1 MATRARNDDLSSLLE
16 LWGLEERE
24 LSGEAL
30 LSISTTSIYGRRRE
44 GVSNP
49 LQNATS
55 LSTSGSVPASG
66 VNVSLY
72 QPGKAVKVAQ
82 ERLGVLLQSTEVSV
96 AVDGEQGEMYVKQVG
111 GEQGE
116 MYVKQVGGE
125 PGEIY
130 VKQGIGIVGNSECE
144 KRHRE
149 NKCSG
154 DRVCSRCTLCNE
166 VGANWCTECGTALIE
181 PLSKTTPS
189 CQPDQL
195 TEPFD
200 HSFVETRHQS
210 PQSEA
215 LNFDALRRNEPD
227 VHTAIRSNDGSPN
240 TDDKSCNQTPHS
252 SKSVS
257 NSESHTVGMFSRR
270 RKSATT
276 TTTTCTQRHTMRV
289 GSGSSGRRRQ
299 SSMHTPVRYSESLQ
313 RSSTRHWDTSGVY
326 LWRKPSSLKPPVGSS
341 PLRKPSLVAEVDS
354 VAHSDSIISRQLPS
368 AETHTRYP
376 GPIES
381 ITREPSVSL
390 TFTKGYLSMH
400 TDLYILIIFSL
411 MTAAC
416 RDLHSVVPVVPPD

>member
-1 MATRARNDDLSSLLE
+1 MSRSISFKCAPMSSPSPLQKTMATRARNDDLSSLLE

-24 LSGEAL
+24 LSREAL
-30 LSISTTSIYGRRRE
+30 LSISTTSRYGWRRE

-49 LQNATS
+49 LQNVTS
-55 LSTSGSVPASG
+55 LSTSGSAPASG
-66 VNVSLY
+66 VNVSLH

-82 ERLGVLLQSTEVSV
+82 ERLDVLLQTTEVSV
-96 AVDGEQGEMYVKQVG
+96 AVSGEQGEICMKQDV
-111 GEQGE
+111 
-116 MYVKQVGGE
+116 
-125 PGEIY
+125 
-130 VKQGIGIVGNSECE
+130 GIVGNSECE
-144 KRHRE
+144 ERHKE

-154 DRVCSRCTLCNE
+154 DRICSRCTLCNE

-181 PLSKTTPS
+181 PLSKITPL

-195 TEPFD
+195 TESFD
-200 HSFVETRHQS
+200 HSLVETRHQS

-215 LNFDALRRNEPD
+215 LNFNAFRRNEPD
-227 VHTAIRSNDGSPN
+227 VHTAIRSNHGSPN
-240 TDDKSCNQTPHS
+240 TDDKSCNKTPHS

-257 NSESHTVGMFSRR
+257 NSDSHTVGMFSRR

-276 TTTTCTQRHTMRV
+276 TTTTCTQRHTMRA
-289 GSGSSGRRRQ
+289 GSASSGRRRQ

-341 PLRKPSLVAEVDS
+341 PLRKPSLIAEVDS

-368 AETHTRYP
+368 AEIHARDP

-400 TDLYILIIFSL
+400 ADLYILIIFSL

-416 RDLHSVVPVVPPD
+416 RDLHSVVPVVPPN

>member
-1 MATRARNDDLSSLLE
+1 MRTHIQPLPPPENHEKTMATRARNDDLSSLLE

-24 LSGEAL
+24 LSGEAR

-96 AVDGEQGEMYVKQVG
+96 AVDGEQGEMYVKQ
-111 GEQGE
+111 
-116 MYVKQVGGE
+116 
-125 PGEIY
+125 
-130 VKQGIGIVGNSECE
+130 GIGIVGNSECE
-144 KRHRE
+144 ERHRE

-227 VHTAIRSNDGSPN
+227 VHTAIRSNHGSPN
-240 TDDKSCNQTPHS
+240 ADDKSCNQTPHS

-276 TTTTCTQRHTMRV
+276 TTTTTCTQRHTMRV
-289 GSGSSGRRRQ
+289 GSGSSGKRRQ

-368 AETHTRYP
+368 AETHARYP

-400 TDLYILIIFSL
+400 TDLYILIIFSP